1 MKRPQS
7 TATCAVADV
16 ACRDSTEQE
25 GVRREMFIS
34 VVENSSVIDGVLHL
48 EMRPWFKSL
57 LQINLEVVE
66 GRAPENRLEN
76 WLPAMDSNHD

>member
-1 MKRPQS
+1 
-7 TATCAVADV
+7 
-16 ACRDSTEQE
+16 
-25 GVRREMFIS
+25 MFIS